1 MGVSESTLKAL
12 VAPCHD
18 FSKFCLDDCEF
29 DSQCS
34 DCCTMH
40 LRTHPHE
47 DSGSDEE
54 PTTT

>member
-12 VAPCHD
+12 TQPCHD

-29 DSQCS
+29 ESNCS
-34 DCCTMH
+34 DCCKVH
-40 LRTHPHE
+40 LRTHPH

-54 PTTT
+54 VTTT

>member
-1 MGVSESTLKAL
+1 MGVNESTLKTL

-18 FSKFCLDDCEF
+18 FSKFFLDDCEF
-29 DSQCS
+29 DSRCS